1 MQGQSQR
8 HYPQVTITLPQE
20 LIHEIDKRRGLIP
33 RSRFIR
39 VLVEKAL
46 EIESRR
52 PPEIAG
58 GVSGGLLKEE
68 VSQYGGK
75 KRGI

>member
-39 VLVEKAL
+39 VLIEKAL
-46 EIESRR
+46 EIESRG
-52 PPEIAG
+52 PPETPPAI
-58 GVSGGLLKEE
+58 SGGLFKEE